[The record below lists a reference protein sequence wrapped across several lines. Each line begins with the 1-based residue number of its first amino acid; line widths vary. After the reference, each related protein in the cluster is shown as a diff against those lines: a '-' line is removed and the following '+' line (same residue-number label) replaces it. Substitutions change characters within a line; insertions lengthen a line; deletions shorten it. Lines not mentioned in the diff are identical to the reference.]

1 MPLLRIFRNFLF
13 KTGLISIVK
22 KILYKENSF
31 FFKFMSNDIKTNSI
45 LYKFKTKVEI
55 ANYAE
60 NIDIHDN
67 PPIHDYWFNK
77 FILPKLNKYNYN
89 SINDFY
95 VKNLIKVYKKNK
107 HKINILSIGSG
118 NCDLEFSLA
127 DALFKKKFLNLI
139 LNVLIST
146 KICLIGRR
154 LKLKIKHIQINF
166 SLKILILII

>member
-1 MPLLRIFRNFLF
+1 
-13 KTGLISIVK
+13 
-22 KILYKENSF
+22 
-31 FFKFMSNDIKTNSI
+31 MSNDIKTNSI

-95 VKNLIKVYKKNK
+95 VKNLIKVYKKK
-107 HKINILSIGSG
+107 
-118 NCDLEFSLA
+118 
-127 DALFKKKFLNLI
+127 
-139 LNVLIST
+139 
-146 KICLIGRR
+146 
-154 LKLKIKHIQINF
+154 
-166 SLKILILII
+166 